1 MKKYLLVL
9 ILLGGAL
16 IYTPQAKA
24 QAFEIE
30 QLLLDVEKLAQFK
43 SILEDLKKG
52 YEIVA
57 KGYTTIKDISE
68 GNFHLHQL
76 FLDGLLEVS
85 PLVKKYYKVNSIIE
99 NQLKIFSEYKAAL
112 NHFKS
117 SGSFNGEEID
127 YMGKVYKRLFKK
139 SADNIESLVM
149 VLTAGVLRMSDDER
163 LSSIDTIDEEVKEEL
178 DFLRRF
184 NNQNKILLIQRKK
197 AANDINV
204 SKQLY
209 GIQN

>member
-1 MKKYLLVL
+1 MKKYLLL
-9 ILLGGAL
+9 LLLLGGAL
-16 IYTPQAKA
+16 MYTPKAKA

-85 PLVKKYYKVNSIIE
+85 PFVKNYYKVSSIIE
-99 NQLKIFSEYKAAL
+99 NQLKIFSEHKAAF
-112 NHFKS
+112 NYFKS
-117 SGSFNGEEID
+117 SGSFNPQEID
-127 YMGKVYKRLFKK
+127 YIGQVYARLSKK
-139 SADNIESLVM
+139 SADNIESLLM

-163 LSSIDTIDEEVKEEL
+163 LSSVDTIHEEIKEEL

-184 NNQNKILLIQRKK
+184 NNQNKILIIQRKK